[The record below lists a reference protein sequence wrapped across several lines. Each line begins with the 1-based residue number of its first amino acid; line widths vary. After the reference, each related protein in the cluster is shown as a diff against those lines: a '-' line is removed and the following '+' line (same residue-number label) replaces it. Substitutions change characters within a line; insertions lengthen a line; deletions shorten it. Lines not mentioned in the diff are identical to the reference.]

1 MTVVR
6 AATGNDIPRILE
18 LYEEQ
23 LVIGTSGA
31 EKQRNPAFEDYRRAL
46 SMIDALPGCELV
58 VAEEQGEVIGTMM
71 LMIVPN
77 LSHRALPWAVV
88 ENVVVDSSNR
98 RKGVGKLL
106 MDYALMRARE
116 AGCYKIQ
123 LSSNKSREEAHK
135 FYESIGYKASAEG
148 FRLYL

>member
-6 AATGNDIPRILE
+6 AATENDIPRILE

-123 LSSNKSREEAHK
+123 LSSNKSRQEAHK

>member
-1 MTVVR
+1 MSVIR
-6 AATGNDIPRILE
+6 AAAETDIPRILE

-23 LVIGTSGA
+23 LVIGTSEA
-31 EKQRNPAFEDYRRAL
+31 EKQQNPAFEDYQRAL

-88 ENVVVDSSNR
+88 ENVVVDGSHR
-98 RKGVGKLL
+98 RKGVGRQL
-106 MDYALMRARE
+106 MDYALARARE

-123 LSSNKSREEAHK
+123 LTSNKSREEAYK

>member
-1 MTVVR
+1 
-6 AATGNDIPRILE
+6 
-18 LYEEQ
+18 
-23 LVIGTSGA
+23 
-31 EKQRNPAFEDYRRAL
+31 
-46 SMIDALPGCELV
+46 
-58 VAEEQGEVIGTMM
+58 
-71 LMIVPN
+71 
-77 LSHRALPWAVV
+77 VV

>member
-6 AATGNDIPRILE
+6 AATENDIPRILE

>member
-6 AATGNDIPRILE
+6 AATENDIPRILE

-88 ENVVVDSSNR
+88 ENVVVDSSHR

-123 LSSNKSREEAHK
+123 LTSNKSRQDAHK